1 MAVATAVALAG
12 CGGSAK
18 TPQPHPP
25 PPTHKVAVSHAPQ
38 LGTSPSTEYI
48 IFTRGNVFETA
59 KGRVPRQLAG
69 LTNILSG
76 LINRYSWASG
86 S

>member
-1 MAVATAVALAG
+1 M
-12 CGGSAK
+12 
-18 TPQPHPP
+18 
-25 PPTHKVAVSHAPQ
+25 SHAPQ

-48 IFTRGNVFETA
+48 IFTRENVFETA

-76 LINRYSWASG
+76 LINRYS
-86 S
+86 